1 MKKALA
7 GAVCVALIGALATSA
22 VSGGATPRVADATL
36 DGGADRAAQR
46 ATGTFSGKFRNAGRR
61 ARITIKAKVRRGK
74 AVAVRSV
81 RYMNA
86 VGRCETTTGPVT
98 LAGGWNFK
106 PRPVP
111 VKGNRK
117 FEVSGT
123 EQGVPNPGS
132 LTFRGRFSK
141 NFEKVRGTFRT
152 RQFFSADPPLPAEF
166 CTLGPKPYK
175 ARR

>member
-7 GAVCVALIGALATSA
+7 GVLCVALIGALATTVA
-22 VSGGATPRVADATL
+22 TAGTTARVSDAAL
-36 DGGADRAAQR
+36 DGAGERAAQR
-46 ATGTFSGKFRNAGRR
+46 ATGTYRGKIKNAGRR
-61 ARITIKAKVRRGK
+61 ARIAIQAKVRRGK

-98 LAGGWNFK
+98 LAGGWNFR

-117 FEVSGT
+117 FEITGV
-123 EQGVPNPGS
+123 EEDVPNPGR
-132 LTFRGRFSK
+132 LMFRGRFSK
-141 NFEKVRGTFRT
+141 DFQKVRGVFRT
-152 RQFFSADPPLPAEF
+152 RQFFGADPPLPAEY
-166 CTLGPKPYK
+166 CKLSAKPYK
-175 ARR
+175 AKR